1 LSDRF
6 IHAQNLEAS
15 MRKEKIS
22 VPLPAELLAFVE
34 ARAKEEAGSVAGVI
48 RRLVAEAARKESRPQ
63 EAA

>member
-1 LSDRF
+1 
-6 IHAQNLEAS
+6 

-34 ARAKEEAGSVAGVI
+34 ARAREEAGSVAGVI